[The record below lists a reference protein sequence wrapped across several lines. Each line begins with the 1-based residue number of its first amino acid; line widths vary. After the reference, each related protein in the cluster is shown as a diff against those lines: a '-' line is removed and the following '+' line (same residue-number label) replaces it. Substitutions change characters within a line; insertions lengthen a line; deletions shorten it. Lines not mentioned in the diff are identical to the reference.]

1 VAPFDGVHGWYW
13 LNDSQQPVLLRLQIA
28 GFYEPVVS
36 APPPPAAAA
45 AR

>member
-13 LNDSQQPVLLRLQIA
+13 LNDSQQSVVVRLQIA
-28 GFYEPVVS
+28 GFYELVAEPDPRS
-36 APPPPAAAA
+36 A